1 MKRSE
6 IKHIADIAQIDF
18 TEEELANF
26 EDSFVET
33 MDLINKI
40 KEINTD
46 GVESTFRVIDEVNNL
61 REDEVGKSLTQKEAV
76 ENTVDEKYGYFNI
89 VKFVE

>member
-40 KEINTD
+40 KEIDTD